1 MVEAKKKPE
10 KKEKKFQR
18 KKKGSIFYMG
28 PTIKRGI
35 LEKGAVYRGELPK
48 EVEEIKKE
56 KPILSPLFVDKKGYV
71 EACRELR
78 DLGSRLS
85 ALYKRAEGGK

>member
-18 KKKGSIFYMG
+18 KKKDSIFYMG

-48 EVEEIKKE
+48 EVEELKKE

-71 EACRELR
+71 ESCRELR
-78 DLGSRLS
+78 DPRSRLS

>member
-1 MVEAKKKPE
+1 MAEAKKKPE
-10 KKEKKFQR
+10 KKEKKFPR
-18 KKKGSIFYMG
+18 KKKDSIFYMG

-56 KPILSPLFVDKKGYV
+56 RPILNPLFVVKKGYV
-71 EACRELR
+71 EACKELR
-78 DLGSRLS
+78 DSGSRLS